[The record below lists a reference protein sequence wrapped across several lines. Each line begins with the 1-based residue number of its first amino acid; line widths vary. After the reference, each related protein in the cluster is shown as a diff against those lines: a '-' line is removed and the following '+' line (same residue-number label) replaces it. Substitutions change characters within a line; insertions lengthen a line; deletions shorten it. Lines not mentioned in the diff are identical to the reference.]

1 MPLLTWYS
9 SRPPGT
15 SRALNIWLGRC
26 EHAHTWSLGAWA
38 LVSRSAHMP
47 PCSKPSLVGVR
58 VRVRFRVR
66 VNIRATYDEQ
76 AYAAAL
82 TYALVYGAAEGGTP
96 NPNEGTPN
104 PTRREQ
110 FTVDIYTRVSA
121 VPVARSSV
129 RGQIPSGERCDNA
142 SRAANSTGSR

>member
-1 MPLLTWYS
+1 MRFEL
-9 SRPPGT
+9 
-15 SRALNIWLGRC
+15 
-26 EHAHTWSLGAWA
+26 
-38 LVSRSAHMP
+38 SA
-47 PCSKPSLVGVR
+47 SGLAEDR
-58 VRVRFRVR
+58 
-66 VNIRATYDEQ
+66 DDQ

-142 SRAANSTGSR
+142 SRAANSTGSLTVELGLVARVPF